1 MPAHSAKLMRVYT
14 HPSALMADSQGN
26 SQVLSDESVVVG
38 WGAVPSISEFA
49 KGGALL
55 FDAHLPPGMSSYR
68 SFRFPWRGYPLT
80 TPALSARLLST
91 GDTTAVFASWNG
103 ATEVASWRVL
113 AGTDPA
119 SLKPQ
124 ASMPD
129 SGFESSLTLPE
140 AFKYAAVQAL
150 GSAGQLLGT
159 STNHRRRPGAG
170 VGWERA

>member
-1 MPAHSAKLMRVYT
+1 MATHSAKLTRVYT

-49 KGGALL
+49 KSGALL

-68 SFRFPWRGYPLT
+68 SFRFPWHGYPLT

-103 ATEVASWRVL
+103 ATDVASWRVL

-159 STNHRRRPGAG
+159 SATVAVAPAPG
-170 VGWERA
+170 